1 MRDEH
6 IADRNMQRRRKRRN
20 ARAGRVNPYGGF
32 IRAEG
37 ISYDE
42 LVAIGS
48 IDAAKAAG
56 KLRVEGKD
64 YVVQEGDILHV
75 RFAV

>member
-1 MRDEH
+1 M
-6 IADRNMQRRRKRRN
+6 
-20 ARAGRVNPYGGF
+20 
-32 IRAEG
+32 
-37 ISYDE
+37 
-42 LVAIGS
+42 
-48 IDAAKAAG
+48 DAAKAGG